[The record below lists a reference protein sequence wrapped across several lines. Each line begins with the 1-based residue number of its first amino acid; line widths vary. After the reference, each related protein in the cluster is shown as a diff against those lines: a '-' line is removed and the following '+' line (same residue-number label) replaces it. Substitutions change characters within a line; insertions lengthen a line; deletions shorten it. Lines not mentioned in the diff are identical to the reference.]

1 MNKIL
6 VILGPT
12 STGKTDLA
20 LTLAKKFHGEI
31 VSADSRQ
38 VYVGLD
44 IGTGKMPGIN
54 LKVKLPF
61 GGPKSKVRKG
71 KGFWEIDG
79 VKIWMYDIAN
89 PKRQYNTARFVK
101 DATKIIRDIQNRG
114 KLPILVGG
122 TGLYIKAITEGLSNL
137 TIPVDRTLRKNL
149 EKLSLD
155 KLQKKLQ
162 EASSLKWE
170 KMNNSDKKNPRR
182 LIRAIELSIM
192 SLREAKPR
200 FMKLNNNILKIGLT
214 APREILYQRI
224 DERVASRLNQ
234 GMIEEAVRLHKTGL
248 SLRRMRQLGLEYG
261 VLADFLSGKI
271 KKENLSI
278 VLQGKI
284 HGYARRQLTWFKKER
299 EVNWFDITTS
309 DYLQRIENSL
319 LAWYNEYLVLGKFI

>member
-1 MNKIL
+1 
-6 VILGPT
+6 
-12 STGKTDLA
+12 
-20 LTLAKKFHGEI
+20 
-31 VSADSRQ
+31 
-38 VYVGLD
+38 
-44 IGTGKMPGIN
+44 
-54 LKVKLPF
+54 
-61 GGPKSKVRKG
+61 
-71 KGFWEIDG
+71 
-79 VKIWMYDIAN
+79 MYNIAN

-248 SLRRMRQLGLEYG
+248 SLRRLRQLGLEYG